1 MEWKAT
7 IMCTFEY
14 VNTEGTIVEK
24 IDGFKHLDLNCVD
37 LEDKM
42 YIDVNNE
49 REVLAFHIE
58 RMIEN
63 ISAMFLGSDDINI
76 ILGLVKVITK
86 SIRDSYDVD
95 ILDKDEVTE
104 VMDKIRYCVNLYEL
118 DFNID
123 LDIEEVNAK
132 AEPKLY
138 DTPNPTEEEL
148 NEAKEAASDKADS

>member
-1 MEWKAT
+1 MEWKAI
-7 IMCTFEY
+7 IMCTFDY
-14 VNTEGTIVEK
+14 SNTEGTIVEK
-24 IDGFKHLDLNCVD
+24 VDGFKYFNLNCIEV
-37 LEDKM
+37 EDKM
-42 YIDVNNE
+42 YIDVKNE
-49 REVLAFHIE
+49 REDLAFHIE

-63 ISAMFLGSDDINI
+63 ISSMFLGNDDVAV

-95 ILDKDEVTE
+95 ILDKDEVSE
-104 VMDKIRYCVNLYEL
+104 LMDKLRYCVNLYEL
-118 DFNID
+118 DFNIS

>member
-1 MEWKAT
+1 MEWKAIIT
-7 IMCTFEY
+7 CTFGY
-14 VNTEGTIVEK
+14 VNTEGTIVENL
-24 IDGFKHLDLNCVD
+24 DGFKHLDLNCVE
-37 LEDKM
+37 LEDNM
-42 YIDVNNE
+42 YIDVKNE

-63 ISAMFLGSDDINI
+63 ISAMFLGTDDINI

-95 ILDKDEVTE
+95 LLDKDEVTE
-104 VMDKIRYCVNLYEL
+104 LMDKIRYCVNLYEL
-118 DFNID
+118 GFNID

-148 NEAKEAASDKADS
+148 NEAKEAVSDKADS

>member
-1 MEWKAT
+1 MEWKAI
-7 IMCTFEY
+7 IMCTFDY
-14 VNTEGTIVEK
+14 SNTEGTIVEK
-24 IDGFKHLDLNCVD
+24 VDGFKYFNLNCVD

-42 YIDVNNE
+42 YIDVKNE
-49 REVLAFHIE
+49 REDLAFHIE

-63 ISAMFLGSDDINI
+63 IASMFLGSSDVAV

-104 VMDKIRYCVNLYEL
+104 VMDKLRYCVNLYEL
-118 DFNID
+118 DFNIY
-123 LDIEEVNAK
+123 LDTEEVNAK

>member
-1 MEWKAT
+1 MEWKAIIT
-7 IMCTFEY
+7 CTFDY
-14 VNTEGTIVEK
+14 SNTEGTIVEK
-24 IDGFKHLDLNCVD
+24 VDGFNNFGITDIAEESKD
-37 LEDKM
+37 
-42 YIDVNNE
+42 YINVTAE
-49 REVLAFHIE
+49 RDDLAFHIE
-58 RMIEN
+58 RLIEN
-63 ISAMFLGSDDINI
+63 ICSMFLGVDDINI
-76 ILGLVKVITK
+76 IMGLVKVITK
-86 SIRDSYDVD
+86 SIRDSYGVD

>member
-1 MEWKAT
+1 MEWKAIIT
-7 IMCTFEY
+7 CTFDY
-14 VNTEGTIVEK
+14 DNTEGTIVK
-24 IDGFKHLDLNCVD
+24 KVDGFKHFDLTYVKD
-37 LEDKM
+37 EDKNF
-42 YIDVNNE
+42 IDVKNE
-49 REVLAFHIE
+49 REELTFHIE

-63 ISAMFLGSDDINI
+63 VCSMFLRRDDVDT
-76 ILGLVKVITK
+76 ILELVKVITK
-86 SIRDSYDVD
+86 SINDSFGVD
-95 ILDKDEVTE
+95 LLYKDEVTE